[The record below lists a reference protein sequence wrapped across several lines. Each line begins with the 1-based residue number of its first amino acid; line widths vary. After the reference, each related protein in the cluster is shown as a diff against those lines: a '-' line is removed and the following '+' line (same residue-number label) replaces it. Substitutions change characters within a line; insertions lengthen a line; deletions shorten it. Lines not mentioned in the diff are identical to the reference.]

1 MFNYFSRFNSVTSA
15 FLPKFHV
22 KFWFLLFVH
31 LDTSEY
37 EGNYYQPVFWSRRD
51 VKNVTFQR
59 ILEKAAI
66 TAGQAYALGQG
77 LG

>member
-1 MFNYFSRFNSVTSA
+1 MPVKKRAILIPFGREKLISRYVHQFTRDGNVTS
-15 FLPKFHV
+15 
-22 KFWFLLFVH
+22 
-31 LDTSEY
+31 
-37 EGNYYQPVFWSRRD
+37 R
-51 VKNVTFQR
+51 R

>member
-1 MFNYFSRFNSVTSA
+1 MEILIS
-15 FLPKFHV
+15 
-22 KFWFLLFVH
+22 FVYT
-31 LDTSEY
+31 LSGR
-37 EGNYYQPVFWSRRD
+37 EGNYRQPVFRSRKD
-51 VKNVTFQR
+51 VKNVMFQK

>member
-1 MFNYFSRFNSVTSA
+1 LLCYFQD
-15 FLPKFHV
+15 KFYSGHSGISSEV
-22 KFWFLLFVH
+22 PSMEILISFVYT
-31 LDTSEY
+31 LSGR
-37 EGNYYQPVFWSRRD
+37 EGNYRQPVFRSRKD
-51 VKNVTFQR
+51 VKNVMFQK

>member
-1 MFNYFSRFNSVTSA
+1 MFAN
-15 FLPKFHV
+15 L
-22 KFWFLLFVH
+22 
-31 LDTSEY
+31 Y
-37 EGNYYQPVFWSRRD
+37 E
-51 VKNVTFQR
+51 KNVTSRR